1 MTDDAGRKI
10 ASLGES
16 WQIGTRRDDSR
27 RSLSVEK
34 ITMPDRQNRHYPKTG
49 IHGRIVHAIGE
60 EICSGRLVSGVKL
73 QSDVELIERFEV
85 SRTAIREALKVLASK
100 GLIES
105 RQRAGTFVRPREDWD
120 LLDLDVL
127 SWLTPEN
134 LGDGFIGDLMEMREI
149 IEPAAARIAADR
161 ANELDIHRIGKA
173 YERMTVSTNDFES
186 FYIAD
191 RDFHLAV
198 LAACHNEFVDRM
210 SGVIGAILALTF
222 RLQSDLDHD
231 VTPGLPAHQEI
242 LEKIEARDKR
252 GAERAMRLTITRG
265 RHNIDERMA
274 QRR

>member
-1 MTDDAGRKI
+1 MTDDAGGKI
-10 ASLGES
+10 ANPAAM
-16 WQIGTRRDDSR
+16 WQVGTRRNDSR
-27 RSLSVEK
+27 RSLSIEK
-34 ITMPDRQNRHYPKTG
+34 ITMPERQNRHYPKTG

-60 EICSGRLVSGVKL
+60 EICSGRLASGVKL

-161 ANELDIHRIGKA
+161 ANELDILRIGKA

-242 LEKIEARDKR
+242 LEKIEAGDKR

-265 RHNIDERMA
+265 RRNIDERMA

>member
-1 MTDDAGRKI
+1 M
-10 ASLGES
+10 
-16 WQIGTRRDDSR
+16 WQVGTRRDESR
-27 RSLSVEK
+27 RSLGDEK

-60 EICSGRLVSGVKL
+60 EICSGALLSGVKL
-73 QSDVELIERFEV
+73 QSDVEMIERFEA
-85 SRTAIREALKVLASK
+85 SRPAIREALKVLASK

-127 SWLTPEN
+127 SWLIPEN
-134 LGDGFIGDLMEMREI
+134 LGEGFIGDLMEMREI

-161 ANELDIHRIGKA
+161 ANELDIVRIGQA
-173 YERMTVSTNDFES
+173 YDRMAASTNDFES

-191 RDFHLAV
+191 SDFHLAV

-210 SGVIGAILALTF
+210 SGVVGAILALTF

-231 VTPGLPAHQEI
+231 VAPGLPAHREI
-242 LEKIEARDKR
+242 LEKIEAGDKR
-252 GAERAMRLTITRG
+252 GAERAMRQTITRG